1 MKKLLITAL
10 LFVGIAS
17 FAQDG
22 DEGDMDQ
29 RPAREQRERLTPEQ
43 RNEKQLKKLTAD
55 LTLDTKQ
62 QEQVKQLIAE
72 RSAKTEKLREAR
84 KEQKEKGT
92 KLTAEQREALRKEM
106 KAEADANDAKMKGI
120 LTADQYTKWKK
131 IQEENKDKVKDRMRE
146 YRKNKD

>member
-1 MKKLLITAL
+1 MKKLLIAAL

-22 DEGDMDQ
+22 DGGDMDQ
-29 RPAREQRERLTPEQ
+29 RPREPRERLTPEQ
-43 RNEKQLKKLTAD
+43 RNERQLKKLTTD

-72 RSAKTEKLREAR
+72 RSAKAEKLREAR
-84 KEQKEKGT
+84 KEQREKGT
-92 KLTAEQREALRKEM
+92 KLTTEQRETLRKEM
-106 KAEADANDAKMKGI
+106 TAEADANDAKMKGI

-131 IQEENKDKVKDRMRE
+131 NQEENKDKAKDRMRE
-146 YRKNKD
+146 YRRDNN